1 MIHPDPFN
9 LIISGI
15 GGQGNILFSRLVGRM
30 MFKAG
35 YYVNIGETF
44 GAAQRGGAVFSGVR
58 ISRKRLYGPIIPDGR
73 ASAIVSLEPLEALRV
88 LSRYGN
94 PEVTAVVNLEPIYPV
109 AVLSRRAE
117 YPEEEAIRRAVGQAA
132 AQAHFLNATRLA
144 LDLEAPIVVNIIM
157 LGGLVGTGLLPLE
170 PSLVEEEIKTS
181 VPGNK
186 TELNLRAF
194 RMGMSAVAA

>member
-15 GGQGNILFSRLVGRM
+15 GGQGNILFSRLVGRL

-35 YYVNIGETF
+35 YFVNIGETF

-58 ISRKRLYGPIIPDGR
+58 ISKKRLYGPIIPDGR
-73 ASAIVSLEPLEALRV
+73 ASAIISLEPLEALRV

-94 PEVTAVVNLEPIYPV
+94 PEVSAVINIEPIYPV
-109 AVLSRRAE
+109 AVLSRKAE
-117 YPEEEAIRRAVGQAA
+117 YPGEDDIRRAVTKASGRAF
-132 AQAHFLNATRLA
+132 FLNATRMA
-144 LDLEAPIVVNIIM
+144 LDLKAPIVVNIIM
-157 LGGLVGTGLLPLE
+157 LGGLVGAGLLPLE
-170 PSLVEEEIKTS
+170 PDVVEEEIRSS

-186 TELNLRAF
+186 TELNLTAF
-194 RMGMSAVAA
+194 REGMSAVAG